1 MFSVIPSRPPVLAEL
16 ALSDCINPAQA
27 CPADVAHPSSTLASS
42 PATSSI
48 LAIPPTTYSRAAMRS
63 LKLYEHPDFTAEE
76 DDISLFTTI
85 CFVLTLAMTGAI
97 IILSMSCILLWDDCS
112 TCEYLRYSSYTPSL
126 IALPAYPI
134 YAARP
139 HILTVQQILK
149 S

>member
-1 MFSVIPSRPPVLAEL
+1 
-16 ALSDCINPAQA
+16 
-27 CPADVAHPSSTLASS
+27 
-42 PATSSI
+42 
-48 LAIPPTTYSRAAMRS
+48 MRS

-85 CFVLTLAMTGAI
+85 CFVLTLAMAGAI

-112 TCEYLRYSSYTPSL
+112 TS
-126 IALPAYPI
+126 YPI

-139 HILTVQQILK
+139 HILTVQQVLK